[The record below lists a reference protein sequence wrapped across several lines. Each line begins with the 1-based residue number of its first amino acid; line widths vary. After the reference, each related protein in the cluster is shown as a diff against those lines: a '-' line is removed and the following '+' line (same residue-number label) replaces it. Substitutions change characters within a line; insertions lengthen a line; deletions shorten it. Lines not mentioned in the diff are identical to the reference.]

1 MEQDIVMTFL
11 SSKLLGIAATA
22 VMLFSLPLLST
33 SAEAHKRGSL
43 CRFQAIDSQGNLR
56 TRLTRCHHLPTRFQ
70 RRPQVG
76 FTLYFGPSGYYFSNR
91 RPGVRYNEEQ
101 VCLVTFFERNQVSG
115 GADADVEQAR
125 LLPKSVAVRRDRPN
139 DRNRIFT
146 YGSQQKTRQTCN
158 YLDNLDNDN
167 AGNDGEDNNNQDLV
181 CLVTFFDNS
190 QVSAGAD
197 ATVEQAQLLPR
208 DVAER
213 RDGPDDRNRIFEYG
227 SQQKTRETCNY
238 LDGLN
243 N

>member
-1 MEQDIVMTFL
+1 MTFL
-11 SSKLLGIAATA
+11 SSKLIGIAATA

-33 SAEAHKRGSL
+33 AAEAHQQGSL
-43 CRFQAIDSQGNLR
+43 CRYQVTDSQGYVK
-56 TRLTRCHHLPTRFQ
+56 TRVARCHHLPTRPPK
-70 RRPQVG
+70 RPRDP
-76 FTLYFGPSGYYFSNR
+76 YS
-91 RPGVRYNEEQ
+91 EEQ
-101 VCLVTFFERNQVSG
+101 VCFVTFFERSQVSG

-125 LLPKSVAVRRDRPN
+125 LFPKSVAVRRDRPN

-167 AGNDGEDNNNQDLV
+167 AGNDDEDNNNQDLV
-181 CLVTFFDNS
+181 CLVTFFDSS
-190 QVSAGAD
+190 QVGAGAD
-197 ATVEQAQLLPR
+197 ATVERATLLPR

-227 SQQKTRETCNY
+227 SQQKTRETCSY